1 MRARVEVS
9 VDFDPQIFIVLD
21 IGVSHQF
28 DVELDFFTLG
38 VTLIT

>member
-28 DVELDFFTLG
+28 DFKLDLFTLG